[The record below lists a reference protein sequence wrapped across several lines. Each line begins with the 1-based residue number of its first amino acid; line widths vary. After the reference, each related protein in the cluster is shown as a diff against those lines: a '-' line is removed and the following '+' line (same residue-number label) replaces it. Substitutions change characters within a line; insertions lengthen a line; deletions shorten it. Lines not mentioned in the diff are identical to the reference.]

1 MFRRRITPN
10 TFAIVLLLL
19 TAVAVAA
26 CATTPI
32 GKAVQ
37 SAHVQKQI
45 VEASAV
51 EFAKLHLQGNVPED
65 AYAKGKDAYGKWA
78 KGEVAVAKTLA
89 DWKRLGDTESGKRL
103 SEALRLSGD
112 LFRAYVDAVGQ
123 FVDLKALRAKIGG

>member
-1 MFRRRITPN
+1 MFRRKINPDQLTI
-10 TFAIVLLLL
+10 ALLLL
-19 TAVAVAA
+19 VAFVVIA

-32 GKAVQ
+32 GKAV
-37 SAHVQKQI
+37 SAAHIQKQI

-65 AYAKGKDAYGKWA
+65 SYLKGKEAYGKWA

>member
-1 MFRRRITPN
+1 MFRRVRESRIVPV
-10 TFAIVLLLL
+10 AVVLLLVF
-19 TAVAVAA
+19 AAA

-65 AYAKGKDAYGKWA
+65 SYLKGKEAYGKWA

-123 FVDLKALRAKIGG
+123 FVDLKALRARIGG